1 MPLYLGNTKLS
12 GDPINN
18 VSSETLFG
26 TGSPA
31 DGHTIGSDTTYYG
44 VVAENNLGQDE
55 LIMSFPHVYLPSGI
69 SSGWT
74 IAVTIDGYTHTG
86 TSNQSGGVG
95 GVFAGSNNIGVIIG
109 GTAADGTLSA
119 TEASDLR
126 ALGVT
131 DSDVTIGNNLSNLR
145 WFTADQ
151 IESMTV
157 TTTGVGATT
166 TEYFLNRV
174 TIKGD
179 LEIDGAGSLDLS
191 GVAVDAVPVVNATQD
206 GFDASNISSD
216 GTNATITGDLQVDK
230 KPNEGI
236 ATLQVDST
244 NKRIGVGITAPHTAI
259 HSHVD
264 SAAGDNYIQFTNDG
278 TTSASNRGAYIGL
291 DADENFV
298 INNQETG
305 KGVRLNNLSGTGTRG
320 IGVNDNGDI
329 VEHNDLD
336 LSSLSTGSIPGVN
349 AAKTNLVDSGMTY
362 AQNLITIPHD
372 LTVGVGIQG
381 GTTPV
386 SVGSFDIPAGTGL
399 FPTSEGEIVFVNTP
413 SSVRYNPS
421 DLGVLDASV
430 ANPFLAAD
438 GLQIETYPTP
448 ANLATIRTRLGLPAG
463 AGVFTPNG
471 GRVALT
477 QAANGATLVWR
488 PSRITVTGVGL
499 VRFLGTDANDT
510 IEIGQYEYGTGT
522 FSNSDTFTLEFL
534 EAAPLNVLGDL
545 EVHGSFIVDGETLD
559 TNPAELGG
567 TDQVQQ
573 GTDRLSMW
581 TGVKADYDTIVT
593 NGDLDANRLYNITDD
608 SAAEPGD
615 RINFA
620 NLANNTIPAVN
631 TAGDA
636 FTDSSITQAISAGL
650 ETTTT
655 IGGHDLIATTANLIN
670 TSNEITPAQAVDPV
684 GPDRARF
691 LIQNAAATNPTHA
704 IQRSTDISDWIPVG
718 GTVPQTWDDITD
730 TTVTVNTANLTVPYW
745 ISNEVLGSVSAD
757 VASHTSSTIVLTS
770 AQTTELGIADQ
781 TFTDHV
787 LQFSWF
793 NSNGFTGETESF
805 TFETIS
811 LATNAGAQTI
821 TVSPNTAVGSTSGT
835 AFSAIGGVGTI
846 SISDLS
852 ILSSEGAF
860 GSSAISHGETTGEGG
875 TEVATTIGGTSIG
888 LTATR
893 ITQDDQGDDTAFTVT
908 NASQSGGFGEQRFLL
923 RSEHSFSGGAVN
935 RSDAIGNWIPTS
947 GTVPSSW
954 DNLATDSEVPQSGTV
969 PSSWDDKQ
977 NTLPSVS
984 EGETFDTPT
993 TNFNTDASWY
1003 WGLHLGSQTTHLD
1016 GEVGLVVTSGFQEF
1030 SEGDPFPSPG
1040 GTTIQFWSGTP
1051 TGGTDYFVD
1060 GGTFP
1065 TGPETTGD
1073 FYAFYVDAN
1082 NWIMLEIGAQQ
1093 FHNQITRRLATVV
1106 ASRGNIPAYQTTV
1119 QVGRV
1124 TSTWGQSLGN
1134 SLAVG
1139 TDLTVTGTTTLSL
1152 ETVDA
1157 DNNPTATNNY
1167 KFVIVPSGVTITTR
1181 DPNTIYLEL

>member
-1 MPLYLGNTKLS
+1 MPLFLGNTKLS

-55 LIMSFPHVYLPSGI
+55 LLMSFPHVYLPSGI

-86 TSNQSGGVG
+86 TSNQSGGLG

-119 TEASDLR
+119 TEASNLR
-126 ALGVT
+126 ELGVA
-131 DSDVTIGNNLSNLR
+131 DSSVTIGNNLTNLR

-157 TTTGVGATT
+157 TTTGAGATT
-166 TEYFLNRV
+166 TEYFLNKV
-174 TIKGD
+174 VIKGD

-191 GVAVDAVPVVNATQD
+191 GVAVDAVPVINATQD

-320 IGVNDNGDI
+320 IGVTADGDI

-336 LSSLSTGSIPGVN
+336 LSGLSTGSIPGVN
-349 AAKTNLVDSGMTY
+349 AAKTSLVDSGMTY

-372 LTVGVGIQG
+372 LTVGVGVQG
-381 GTTPV
+381 GTTPI
-386 SVGSFDIPAGTGL
+386 GLGNFTIPAGTGL
-399 FPTSEGEIVFVNTP
+399 FPTLEDEIIFTNAP
-413 SSVRYNPS
+413 GGARYNPS
-421 DLGVLDASV
+421 DLGALDASV
-430 ANPFLAAD
+430 ANPFQTAD
-438 GLQIETYPTP
+438 GLQIGLYPSST
-448 ANLATIRTRLGLPAG
+448 NLATLGTRLGIPTTAG
-463 AGVFTPNG
+463 THTPNG

-488 PSRITVTGVGL
+488 PSSITITSIGV
-499 VRFLGTDANDT
+499 VRFLGTDPNT
-510 IEIGQYEYGTGT
+510 SIEIGQYEYGRGT
-522 FSNSDTFTLEFL
+522 FSNTDAFTLEFL
-534 EAAPLNVLGDL
+534 AAAPLNVLGDL

-593 NGDLDANRLYNITDD
+593 NGDLDPNRLYNITDD

-655 IGGHDLIATTANLIN
+655 IGGHDLIISTANLVN
-670 TSNEITPAQAVDPV
+670 STNEITPPQAVDTT
-684 GPDRARF
+684 GSDTARF
-691 LIQNAAATNPTHA
+691 LLQNASATPTNA
-704 IQRSTDISDWIPVG
+704 IHRSTAINNWIPVSG
-718 GTVPQTWDDITD
+718 DVPMEWNRLADATEISNNTLPTANSDSTLFVDSAITD
-730 TTVTVNTANLTVPYW
+730 T
-745 ISNEVLGSVSAD
+745 I
-757 VASHTSSTIVLTS
+757 
-770 AQTTELGIADQ
+770 
-781 TFTDHV
+781 
-787 LQFSWF
+787 
-793 NSNGFTGETESF
+793 
-805 TFETIS
+805 
-811 LATNAGAQTI
+811 
-821 TVSPNTAVGSTSGT
+821 TSGEGGVAEHAT
-835 AFSAIGGVGTI
+835 AIGGVDLALTTQFLSSSVTDKTPILSGGNTI
-846 SISDLS
+846 S
-852 ILSSEGAF
+852 EA
-860 GSSAISHGETTGEGG
+860 
-875 TEVATTIGGTSIG
+875 
-888 LTATR
+888 
-893 ITQDDQGDDTAFTVT
+893 
-908 NASQSGGFGEQRFLL
+908 RFLMI
-923 RSEHSFSGGAVN
+923 ENQNNGAV
-935 RSDAIGNWIPTS
+935 RKSTGITNWIPTS
-947 GTVPSSW
+947 GTVPTSW

-977 NTLPSVS
+977 NTLPSTS
-984 EGETFDTPT
+984 EGELFDTPT
-993 TNFNTDASWY
+993 TNFNTDTSWY

-1134 SLAVG
+1134 SLMVD
-1139 TDLTVTGTTTLSL
+1139 TDLTVTGTISGLLNNVNPDGANFQIWAGTQAQF
-1152 ETVDA
+1152 DA
-1157 DNNPTATNNY
+1157 QTEITDGSVIYIIRPT
-1167 KFVIVPSGVTITTR
+1167 P
-1181 DPNTIYLEL
+1181 